1 MVEKKKDCKKERN
14 GRGQICLQDIFN
26 KINKLTLIEER
37 KRKKNLFNHYW
48 KGLVTAVSR
57 LPNIIILFC

>member
-37 KRKKNLFNHYW
+37 KRKKNLFNHY
-48 KGLVTAVSR
+48 
-57 LPNIIILFC
+57 